1 MDVVETVGSGEAPLR
16 LGEWPPGVP
25 ALPPQLLERAVTEGR
40 PLVMGKD
47 PGAAKGD
54 GGTAASRTGEHATV
68 AGLRSAIVAPI
79 RVRGQP
85 VACLCV
91 THSRIGRLFGD
102 DEEQLAQFIITLAG
116 AAWENAEG
124 FSRVEQA
131 VRARD
136 DFLAIASHEL
146 KTPLTP
152 LQLQL
157 DSLRRV
163 MLRSGSADAQMRS
176 ALDMMDR
183 QVDRLTNLVQSLLD
197 VARIAGGRL
206 ELQPEDLDLGEL
218 VRELGQRFTG
228 EAEQAGSRL
237 DIAIDQAA
245 PLHGRWDPTRLEQVV
260 NNLLSNAIKYGA
272 GKPID
277 IRVSGTASQV
287 KLAIRDQG
295 IGLSSEDAG
304 RIFRRFE
311 RAVSSRFYGGL
322 GLGLYITRQIVEAHG
337 GEISVS
343 SALGEGSTF
352 TVTLPRV
359 ASPGLVALRRGS
371 EISSP
376 IVRH

>member
-1 MDVVETVGSGEAPLR
+1 MGEGFAELTGD
-16 LGEWPPGVP
+16 LG
-25 ALPPQLLERAVTEGR
+25 
-40 PLVMGKD
+40 
-47 PGAAKGD
+47 
-54 GGTAASRTGEHATV
+54 AT
-68 AGLRSAIVAPI
+68 AGLRSVLVAPI

-91 THSRIGRLFGD
+91 THSRIGRLFGE
-102 DEEQLAQFIITLAG
+102 DEEQLAQFITTLAG

-163 MLRSGSADAQMRS
+163 LLKSGAPDPQLRA
-176 ALDMMDR
+176 ALDLMDR
-183 QVDRLTNLVQSLLD
+183 QVDRLTKLVQSLLD

-206 ELQPEDLDLGEL
+206 ELQPEDVDLGEL
-218 VRELGQRFTG
+218 VREVAQRFAG
-228 EAEQAGSRL
+228 EAEQAASRL
-237 DIAIDQAA
+237 EVLTDSET
-245 PLHGRWDPTRLEQVV
+245 PLRGRWDPTRLEQVV
-260 NNLLSNAIKYGA
+260 TNLLSNAIKYGA
-272 GKPID
+272 GKPIE
-277 IRVSGTASQV
+277 IRVGGNANQV
-287 KLAIRDQG
+287 TLAIRDQG
-295 IGLSSEDAG
+295 IGLSAEDAG

-322 GLGLYITRQIVEAHG
+322 GLGLYITRQITEAHG
-337 GEISVS
+337 GDIAVA

-359 ASPGLVALRRGS
+359 ANPGLVMLRRATG

-376 IVRH
+376 VTVVRH